1 MDLNFQYAEHQQSLM
16 RAMITTCCTLRT
28 RHLESA
34 GSVARR
40 IHAWQ
45 QAEGANAANRA
56 DAPVVIARC
65 VDTARAARIG
75 SGAYDLSGPLLT
87 PVLAVR

>member
-28 RHLESA
+28 QHLESA
-34 GSVARR
+34 GSVAKR

-45 QAEGANAANRA
+45 QAEGANAANGWSRLMG
-56 DAPVVIARC
+56 APEFPDISYQRTTV
-65 VDTARAARIG
+65 
-75 SGAYDLSGPLLT
+75 
-87 PVLAVR
+87 